1 MKYYFLGKCGRPEG
15 NGQNLKTGKIVQSP
29 SCSCDT
35 VRNLAKKRT
44 RTKQTKRSKQKK
56 VKTDNAGKCSD
67 WKCDKNDKRKEMTKR

>member
-1 MKYYFLGKCGRPEG
+1 MKYNFLGKCGRPEG

-44 RTKQTKRSKQKK
+44 RTKQTKRSN
-56 VKTDNAGKCSD
+56 VKTDKAGKCSD
-67 WKCDKNDKRKEMTKR
+67 WKCDKIDKRKEMTKR